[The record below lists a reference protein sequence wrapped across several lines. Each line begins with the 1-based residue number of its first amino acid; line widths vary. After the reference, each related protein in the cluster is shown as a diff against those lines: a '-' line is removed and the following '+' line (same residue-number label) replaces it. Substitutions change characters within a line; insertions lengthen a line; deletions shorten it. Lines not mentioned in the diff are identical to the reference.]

1 MIGVVYQT
9 TPAMLRDLPALL
21 EEQVKAAGQE
31 FIRSSFVTFGPS
43 SLDFEL
49 LFDVFSDDYDVVT
62 AARTDVAIRLFEA
75 LSNAGYEFAYPTQTT
90 FTAAPDGTM
99 ILPYAETVTMKAPK
113 PPKADATAP

>member
-1 MIGVVYQT
+1 MLGVVYQT

-49 LFDVFSDDYDVVT
+49 LFDVFSDDYAVVT

-75 LSNAGYEFAYPTQTT
+75 MTNAGYDLAYPTQTT
-90 FTAAPDGTM
+90 FPAATDGTM
-99 ILPYAETVTMKAPK
+99 ITPSAKTLTMKATEPPK
-113 PPKADATAP
+113 PNTT